1 MNCAMIVETGGSV
14 MNLQHLRYFV
24 VELARMQHYVAE
36 VIRSVI
42 QDLAKDGVTMVV
54 VTHEMAFARD
64 VADRVIVMDG
74 GVIVEQ
80 GRPEEIFGDAQNER
94 TRAFLSSFAQN

>member
-1 MNCAMIVETGGSV
+1 MIVETGGSV

-54 VTHEMAFARD
+54 VTHEMSLARK
-64 VADRVIVMDG
+64 VGTRISPLFSQRRSSPA
-74 GVIVEQ
+74 
-80 GRPEEIFGDAQNER
+80 GR
-94 TRAFLSSFAQN
+94 TCSSANGW